1 MRDLPKGCHV
11 VNGDDKII
19 AFDPAVAYPAR
30 IGELGLELDQY
41 GLEVARRSLTTEL
54 MDLLGRGLRVRIER
68 RPEMALDKHPPGRG
82 AERGAAEFRRYH
94 DALKRG

>member
-11 VNGDDKII
+11 VNGDDKIVAI
-19 AFDPAVAYPAR
+19 DPAAAYPAR
-30 IGELGLELDQY
+30 LEELELELDQY

-54 MDLLGRGLRVRIER
+54 LDRFGRGIRVRIER
-68 RPEMALDKHPPGRG
+68 RPEMALKKHPIGRG
-82 AERGAAEFRRYH
+82 AKRGAAEFRRYH